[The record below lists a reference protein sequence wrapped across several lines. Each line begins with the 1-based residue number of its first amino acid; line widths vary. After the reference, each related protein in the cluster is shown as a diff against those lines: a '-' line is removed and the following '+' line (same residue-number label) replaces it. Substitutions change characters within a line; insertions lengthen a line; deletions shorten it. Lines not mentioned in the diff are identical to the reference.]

1 MKKIILIAI
10 ITLTMNVLAFAGS
23 NTAMSVKDY
32 YLAIPQE
39 YMKADSAKRTAW
51 ISADSIDDGSLEYTI
66 PAADL
71 GISEGE
77 GRAYGNV
84 QVFEKTDGG
93 VVVGLTTN
101 MCSEGMCMGQLLF
114 LDYNGGKWED
124 VSSDLA
130 PQPDN
135 DEVIKILRAAPAFEK
150 KDSLKDSVQVP
161 LSITFSGSEKLV
173 QFTAG
178 ETEKISDSGVVA
190 KMFKWNGVTF
200 VEYETP
206 ESPE

>member
-1 MKKIILIAI
+1 MKKNILLAI
-10 ITLTMNVLAFAGS
+10 ITLAMSLAAFGQS
-23 NTAMSVKDY
+23 AMSVKDY

-51 ISADSIDDGSLEYTI
+51 ISSDSIDDGYLEYTI

-71 GISEGE
+71 GINEGE

-84 QVFEKTDGG
+84 QIFEKTDGG
-93 VVVGLTTN
+93 VIVGLTTN
-101 MCSEGMCMGQLLF
+101 MCAEGECSGQLLF
-114 LDYNGGKWED
+114 LDYKAGKWED

-135 DEVIKILRAAPAFEK
+135 DEVIKILREAPAFEK

-161 LSITFSGSEKLV
+161 LSITFSGSEKLI
-173 QFTAG
+173 QFIAG